1 MTVFAGHK
9 KLLAKNLNSLW
20 SDINFGIPQ
29 TFIRIE
35 NILFTLH
42 TLTSSSHLHVHTYTQ
57 AMDIIWWWCAAPIPH
72 IVTLLFFL
80 PLCFFILVCRNKQR
94 MEYSMQS
101 VASVFLSLGPVS
113 HRQLNIGQATWVWG
127 VCLCARVASAN
138 SPPAVSGR
146 PVNVIDVIALECSV
160 FTSVSLWIRWWAHG
174 ACTVSGGGLGIE
186 LAQCVHH
193 VSTVKGT
200 AIVNFRGPLSRNL

>member
-1 MTVFAGHK
+1 MIRCKLWDSPDIYQNWKYIIHTSHINIFFTFACSHIHTGHGQH
-9 KLLAKNLNSLW
+9 LVMVCRTHPSHCH
-20 SDINFGIPQ
+20 
-29 TFIRIE
+29 TT
-35 NILFTLH
+35 LFP
-42 TLTSSSHLHVHTYTQ
+42 
-57 AMDIIWWWCAAPIPH
+57 A
-72 IVTLLFFL
+72 IV
-80 PLCFFILVCRNKQR
+80 FFILVCRNKLR

-101 VASVFLSLGPVS
+101 VANVFLSLGPVS

-160 FTSVSLWIRWWAHG
+160 FTSVSLWIHWWAHG
-174 ACTVSGGGLGIE
+174 ACTVSGGGLCIE

-200 AIVNFRGPLSRNL
+200 AIMSFRGPLSRNL